1 MDRHDFKDILRQ
13 RGGNRRGGAGKPRV
27 LIVDDDAGVREALRF
42 ELAPR
47 YEVDLVSSAAEG
59 IAAVAS
65 RPMVVLLD
73 IKMKGEDGF
82 HAYREMR
89 KIDQMVP
96 IIFHSAY
103 QDVKDPYEIMNQY
116 KPFAYLTKGGDL
128 RELNRQLELAIDYYR
143 KHITM
148 KAELNDKLKK
158 MSEEVERLRA
168 MIKKPTS

>member
-1 MDRHDFKDILRQ
+1 MDRHDFKEILKQ
-13 RGGNRRGGAGKPRV
+13 RGASKGGANKPRV
-27 LIVDDDAGVREALRF
+27 LVVDDDKGVREALRF
-42 ELAPR
+42 ELETR

-59 IAAVAS
+59 IAAVAA

-82 HAYREMR
+82 HAYREIR
-89 KIDQMVP
+89 KIDQVVP

-128 RELNRQLELAIDYYR
+128 RELHRQIEMAVEHYR
-143 KHITM
+143 KHVLM

-158 MSEEVERLRA
+158 MSEEVDRLRA
-168 MIKKPTS
+168 MMKK